1 MKLISCFENCIIS
14 SVTVKTKFAITDTK
28 LYIFT
33 VTLSAEDDEK
43 LLKQLK
49 SGFERAINWNKC
61 QSKIIQQTQN
71 RYWLLNWSKFSW
83 SK

>member
-28 LYIFT
+28 LYIFA
-33 VTLSAEDDEK
+33 VTFSAEDDEK

-49 SGFERAINWNKC
+49 SGFKRAINSNK
-61 QSKIIQQTQN
+61 
-71 RYWLLNWSKFSW
+71 
-83 SK
+83 

>member
-1 MKLISCFENCIIS
+1 MKLISCFENCVIS

-28 LYIFT
+28 LYIFA

-49 SGFERAINWNKC
+49 SGFERAINWNKY
-61 QSKIIQQTQN
+61 QSKITQQTQN
-71 RYWLLNWSKFSW
+71 RY
-83 SK
+83 